1 MIFYVTIFGEQAII
15 FYVIILTIIFLTL
28 KLITYNDGVNLLSK
42 LESKRYRTNEY
53 RNEVTKD
60 ATFVSIKTLE
70 QKIITLSISLYRA
83 GVFIITSVAI
93 IAVDFKIFPRV
104 HAKTNEFGLSLM
116 DLGIFN
122 LL

>member
-1 MIFYVTIFGEQAII
+1 MLYNDTSFYNKCQDPVIGGTTIGI
-15 FYVIILTIIFLTL
+15 IIFLTL

-42 LESKRYRTNEY
+42 FNTDENKNQ
-53 RNEVTKD
+53 D